1 MSCISSECVRRQVAG
16 LHALLPRLISLSD
29 NSTLIP
35 DATMADKWK
44 ALLKRVPDLP
54 VGACMQGPH
63 RGMHIVLLV
72 PVLVL
77 VLLVLVLLRAFLPD
91 PPTGPNSSL
100 PTDPIGS
107 PCPISLT
114 ERSAAAPHRRLRHM
128 PTAWGV
134 PPP

>member
-63 RGMHIVLLV
+63 RGMHIVLL
-72 PVLVL
+72 LL
-77 VLLVLVLLRAFLPD
+77 LLLLLLVLVLV
-91 PPTGPNSSL
+91 
-100 PTDPIGS
+100 
-107 PCPISLT
+107 
-114 ERSAAAPHRRLRHM
+114 AAAAAVVAA
-128 PTAWGV
+128 TGAVGV
-134 PPP
+134 GCGSSCWCWCCCWWWW